1 MQLCSGVVCTVVHAL
16 ISSDGAVNARA
27 RGERGEDDTT
37 KSHTVGPFL
46 DSWAVFQDMQL
57 YSGVVC
63 TVVHAL
69 ISSDGAANACVR
81 GDRGE
86 VDTTKSHT
94 VVSFLACWAVF

>member
-1 MQLCSGVVCTVVHAL
+1 MQLYSGVVCTVLHAL
-16 ISSDGAVNARA
+16 ISSNGADNART
-27 RGERGEDDTT
+27 RGYRGEDDTT

-46 DSWAVFQDMQL
+46 DCLAVFQDMQL

-69 ISSDGAANACVR
+69 ISSDGAANARAR

-86 VDTTKSHT
+86 K
-94 VVSFLACWAVF
+94 